1 MVLSG
6 IIHCQLIDGQLDDA
20 EQQLEFFTEIQQSIG
35 KLAVRDFS
43 ILVGQYMNCLSI
55 IYSVAFSSTL
65 LGAAVPTGCSRSE
78 KVPTAGRGD

>member
-35 KLAVRDFS
+35 KSAVTDFS
-43 ILVGQYMNCLSI
+43 II
-55 IYSVAFSSTL
+55 
-65 LGAAVPTGCSRSE
+65 
-78 KVPTAGRGD
+78 D

>member
-35 KLAVRDFS
+35 KSAVTDFY
-43 ILVGQYMNCLSI
+43 IV
-55 IYSVAFSSTL
+55 
-65 LGAAVPTGCSRSE
+65 
-78 KVPTAGRGD
+78 D